1 MSLLEILVGV
11 SGLAIGYWL
20 VNVFLSSPRPSSD
33 APQDRADDANPP
45 HVIDIGARHWT
56 EVLGVAEDADEAQVT
71 AAYRRRISEYHPD
84 RVAMMADEIRALA
97 GERTAEIN
105 AAYEQAMR
113 QLTGRSPARDRTR

>member
-1 MSLLEILVGV
+1 MSLLEILVGA

-20 VNVFLSSPRPSSD
+20 VSVFLSSHRPSSD
-33 APQDRADDANPP
+33 AQHDQAADANPP

-56 EVLGVAEDADEAQVT
+56 EVLGVAEAADEAQVT

-113 QLTGRSPARDRTR
+113 QITRRSPPRDGTR

>member
-1 MSLLEILVGV
+1 MSLLEILVGA

-20 VNVFLSSPRPSSD
+20 VSVFLSSPRPSSD
-33 APQDRADDANPP
+33 APQDRAADANRP

-113 QLTGRSPARDRTR
+113 QITSTSGSQ